1 MIGKIQR
8 VPIKEVWRNE
18 AYDFTPWLRDNID
31 ILNDI
36 LSFSLISAESEQSAG
51 SFSVDIV
58 AEDDS
63 GNPVIIENQFGKSD
77 HDHLGKLLTYLTVIE
92 SKTAIWIVENPRPE
106 HINAISWLNESS
118 SASFYLIKVE
128 AVQIGDSKPAPLFTL
143 IVGPS
148 EESRQVGAIK
158 KDISERYLIRH
169 RFWSTL
175 LKISKEKTKL
185 HSNISPSQHS
195 WISTSSGL
203 RGLGFNYCIRQYDS
217 QVELYVDRG
226 LDSND
231 ENNMIYD
238 ELFSNKDEIESTF
251 GDSLLWERL
260 ESKRAC
266 RISKHLSLGG
276 YRDENKWNEVTEEM
290 VDSMIKFAKALKPYI
305 KKLNL

>member
-8 VPIKEVWRNE
+8 VPIKEVWSNE

-36 LSFSLISAESEQSAG
+36 LSFTLTSAESEQSAG

-158 KDISERYLIRH
+158 KDIAERYFIRH

-175 LKISKEKTKL
+175 LKISKDKTKL
-185 HSNISPSQHS
+185 HANISPSQHN
-195 WISTSSGL
+195 WIGTSTGV
-203 RGLGFNYCIRQYDS
+203 RGLGFNYGIRQHDS
-217 QVELYVDRG
+217 QIELYIDRG
-226 LDSND
+226 TDSNE
-231 ENNMIYD
+231 ENKKIFD
-238 ELFSNKDEIESTF
+238 LIFSKKDEIESSF

-266 RISKHLSLGG
+266 RISKQVSLGG
-276 YRDENKWNEVTEEM
+276 YRDENKWDEISETM
-290 VDSMIKFAKALKPYI
+290 VDTMIRFSKALKPYI
-305 KKLNL
+305 KSLSL